1 MCMKISVATKITIF
15 SFAALCIS
23 ATHIF
28 SYKPIPVSFTS
39 PKGWP
44 APAYNFSGNP
54 LTKEGIALGKKLF
67 YDPALSSDNTV
78 SCATCHEPSA
88 AFATYDHPLSHGV
101 NNLTTRNAP
110 SLFNVAWQKELMYDG
125 RASTL
130 EAQALL
136 PMHST
141 DEMDTNIPALLKLV
155 NTNPSYKKMF
165 TAAFGPSKI
174 NMDQITRA
182 LSQFQLS
189 LVSSNSKYDK
199 VMRGEASFILPEK
212 LGYEIFDTK
221 CVSCHTPPL
230 FTNYSYQN
238 TALTRDPQLK
248 DNGRAR
254 FTGNSADSL
263 KFKVPSLRNA
273 ALTFPYGHDGRY
285 YSLLDVLNHYRSS
298 GQISLSNF
306 EIGQLTAFLNTLT
319 DSSALTNPA
328 FLPGQAVINNKM
340 ANHAHQ

>member
-1 MCMKISVATKITIF
+1 MKISVATTITIVF
-15 SFAALCIS
+15 FAALCMG
-23 ATHIF
+23 ATAIF
-28 SYKPIPVSFTS
+28 SYKPTPIRLLT

-44 APAYNFSGNP
+44 TPAYNFSSNP

-67 YDPALSSDNTV
+67 YDPALSSDSSV
-78 SCATCHEPSA
+78 SCATCHEPTA
-88 AFATYDHPLSHGV
+88 AFTTYDHPLSHGV

-125 RASTL
+125 RAASL

-136 PMHST
+136 PLHSI
-141 DEMDTNIPALLKLV
+141 DEMDANMPDLLKQL
-155 NTNPSYKKMF
+155 NNNPTYKKMF
-165 TAAFGPSKI
+165 SAAFGPSTI
-174 NMDQITRA
+174 TQDQLTRA
-182 LSQFQLS
+182 LSQFQLT
-189 LVSSNSKYDK
+189 LVSANSKYDQ

-212 LGYEIFDTK
+212 LGYEIFEKK

-238 TALTRDPQLK
+238 TAITRDPVLK

-254 FTGNSADSL
+254 FTGNSTDSL
-263 KFKVPSLRNA
+263 KFKVPSLRNV

-285 YSLLDVLNHYRSS
+285 YSILSVLTHYKTS
-298 GQISLSNF
+298 GQIPLSNY

-328 FLPGQAVINNKM
+328 FLPAQPVINNKIP
-340 ANHAHQ
+340 NHTHQ

>member
-1 MCMKISVATKITIF
+1 MKISVATTITIVF
-15 SFAALCIS
+15 FAALCMG
-23 ATHIF
+23 ATAIF
-28 SYKPIPVSFTS
+28 SYKPTPIRLLT

-44 APAYNFSGNP
+44 TPAYNFSSNP

-67 YDPALSSDNTV
+67 YDPALSSDSSV
-78 SCATCHEPSA
+78 SCATCHEPTA
-88 AFATYDHPLSHGV
+88 AFTTYDHPLSHGV

-125 RASTL
+125 RAASL

-136 PMHST
+136 PLHSI
-141 DEMDTNIPALLKLV
+141 DEMDANMPDLLKRL
-155 NTNPSYKKMF
+155 NNNPTYKKMF
-165 TAAFGPSKI
+165 SAAFGPSTI
-174 NMDQITRA
+174 TQDQLTRA
-182 LSQFQLS
+182 LSQFQLT
-189 LVSSNSKYDK
+189 LVSANSKYDQ

-212 LGYEIFDTK
+212 LGYEIFEKK

-238 TALTRDPQLK
+238 TAITRDPVLK

-254 FTGNSADSL
+254 FTGNSTDSL
-263 KFKVPSLRNA
+263 KFKVPSLRNV

-285 YSLLDVLNHYRSS
+285 YSILSVLTHYKTS
-298 GQISLSNF
+298 GQIPLSNY

-328 FLPGQAVINNKM
+328 FLPAQPVINNKIP
-340 ANHAHQ
+340 NHTHQ

>member
-1 MCMKISVATKITIF
+1 MKISVATTITVV
-15 SFAALCIS
+15 SFAALCMGTT
-23 ATHIF
+23 AIF
-28 SYKPIPVSFTS
+28 SYKPTPIRLLT

-44 APAYNFSGNP
+44 TPAYNFSSNP

-67 YDPALSSDNTV
+67 YDPALSSDSSV
-78 SCATCHEPSA
+78 SCATCHEPTA
-88 AFATYDHPLSHGV
+88 AFTTYDHPLSHGV

-125 RASTL
+125 RAASL

-136 PMHST
+136 PLHSI
-141 DEMDTNIPALLKLV
+141 DEMDANMPDLLKQL
-155 NTNPSYKKMF
+155 NNNPTYKKMF
-165 TAAFGPSKI
+165 SAAFGPSTI
-174 NMDQITRA
+174 TQDQLTRA
-182 LSQFQLS
+182 LSQFQLT
-189 LVSSNSKYDK
+189 LVSANSKYDQ

-212 LGYEIFDTK
+212 LGYEIFEKK

-238 TALTRDPQLK
+238 TAITRDPVLK

-254 FTGNSADSL
+254 FTGNSTDSL
-263 KFKVPSLRNA
+263 KFKVPSLRNV

-285 YSLLDVLNHYRSS
+285 YSILSVLTHYKTS
-298 GQISLSNF
+298 GQIPLSNY

-328 FLPGQAVINNKM
+328 FLPAQPVINNKIP
-340 ANHAHQ
+340 NHTHQ

>member
-1 MCMKISVATKITIF
+1 MKISVATKFTIF
-15 SFAALCIS
+15 SFAVLCMGS
-23 ATHIF
+23 TAIF
-28 SYKPIPVSFTS
+28 SYKPTPVKFLG

-44 APAYNFSGNP
+44 EAAYNFNGNP

-67 YDPALSSDNTV
+67 YDPVLSSDNTV

-110 SLFNVAWQKELMYDG
+110 SLFNSAWQKEFMFDG
-125 RASTL
+125 RAASL
-130 EAQALL
+130 EEQALL

-141 DEMDTNIPALLKLV
+141 DEMDTNIPALLKQL
-155 NTNPSYKKMF
+155 NASPSYKKMF
-165 TAAFGPSKI
+165 SAAFGPSKI
-174 NMDQITRA
+174 TLDQITRA
-182 LSQFQLS
+182 LSQFQLT
-189 LVSSNSKYDK
+189 LVSANSKYDQ

-212 LGYEIFDTK
+212 LGHEIFEKK

-230 FTNYSYQN
+230 FSNYNYQN
-238 TALTRDPQLK
+238 TAITRDPILK

-254 FTGNSADSL
+254 FTGNSSDSL
-263 KFKVPSLRNA
+263 KFKVPSLRNV

-285 YSLLDVLNHYRSS
+285 YSILDVLTHYKTS
-298 GQISLSNF
+298 GQIPLSNY

-319 DSSALTNPA
+319 DSSTLSNPA
-328 FLPGQAVINNKM
+328 FLPTQAAINNKIP
-340 ANHAHQ
+340 NHAHQ

>member
-1 MCMKISVATKITIF
+1 
-15 SFAALCIS
+15 
-23 ATHIF
+23 
-28 SYKPIPVSFTS
+28 
-39 PKGWP
+39 
-44 APAYNFSGNP
+44 
-54 LTKEGIALGKKLF
+54 
-67 YDPALSSDNTV
+67 
-78 SCATCHEPSA
+78 
-88 AFATYDHPLSHGV
+88 
-101 NNLTTRNAP
+101 
-110 SLFNVAWQKELMYDG
+110 MYDG

-141 DEMDTNIPALLKLV
+141 DEMDTNIPALLKHV

-212 LGYEIFDTK
+212 LGYEIFETK

-230 FTNYSYQN
+230 FSNYSYQN
-238 TALTRDPQLK
+238 TAITRDPQLK

-298 GQISLSNF
+298 GQISLSNY

>member
-1 MCMKISVATKITIF
+1 MKISVATKIITL
-15 SFAALCIS
+15 SFAVLCMGAS
-23 ATHIF
+23 SIF
-28 SYKPIPVSFTS
+28 SYKPSPVSFTS

-44 APAYNFSGNP
+44 ETVYNFSGNP

-67 YDPALSSDNTV
+67 YDPALSSDNSV
-78 SCATCHEPSA
+78 SCASCHQLAA

-110 SLFNVAWQKELMYDG
+110 SLFNLAWQKELMLDG
-125 RASTL
+125 RAKSL

-136 PMHST
+136 PLHSV
-141 DEMDTNIPALLKLV
+141 DEMDATIPDLLKQL
-155 NTNPSYKKMF
+155 NANPSYKKMF

-174 NMDQITRA
+174 TMDQLTRA
-182 LSQFQLS
+182 LSQFQLTLIS
-189 LVSSNSKYDK
+189 ANSKYDQ
-199 VMRGEASFILPEK
+199 VMRGETSFILPEK
-212 LGYEIFDTK
+212 LGYEIFEKK

-238 TALTRDPQLK
+238 TAITRDPILK
-248 DNGRAR
+248 DNGRQK
-254 FTGNSADSL
+254 FTGLSADSL
-263 KFKVPSLRNA
+263 KFKVPSLRNL

-285 YSLLDVLNHYRSS
+285 YSILDVLTHYKTS
-298 GQISLSNF
+298 GQIALSNY

-328 FLPGQAVINNKM
+328 FLPAQAVIHNKIP
-340 ANHAHQ
+340 NHTHQ